1 MDHVGGADVLV
12 SGVPIL
18 VLVLIFVVVPVS
30 LVVFLGGVVLGG
42 PPCIDAFEDAA
53 LFHGMI
59 RLWVQLAWSLQR
71 FVVVF
76 LVVPPPVGALD
87 CVSFVVVVAGTL
99 SSEIVTIVTPP
110 VPAFPVITVVG
121 AAVVPVV
128 ETTATIISPGR
139 LVGTSRI
146 VPD

>member
-1 MDHVGGADVLV
+1 
-12 SGVPIL
+12 L
-18 VLVLIFVVVPVS
+18 VLVLVFVVVPVS
-30 LVVFLGGVVLGG
+30 LTIFLGGVVLGSL
-42 PPCIDAFEDAA
+42 PRIDVFEDAT

-59 RLWVQLAWSLQR
+59 RLWMQLARSLQH

-76 LVVPPPVGALD
+76 LVVPPPVGTLYRIH
-87 CVSFVVVVAGTL
+87 FMVVVAGAL
-99 SSEIVTIVTPP
+99 FSEIVAIVAPP
-110 VPAFPVITVVG
+110 IPTFSVITVVG

-128 ETTATIISPGR
+128 ETTATVISPGR

>member
-1 MDHVGGADVLV
+1 MVVVLV
-12 SGVPIL
+12 
-18 VLVLIFVVVPVS
+18 FVVVPVS
-30 LVVFLGGVVLGG
+30 FSIFLGGIVLGG
-42 PPCIDAFEDAA
+42 PPRIDAFEDVT

-59 RLWVQLAWSLQR
+59 RLWMQLARSLQR

-76 LVVPPPVGALD
+76 LVVPSPVGTLD
-87 CVSFVVVVAGTL
+87 RIHFVVVVTGAL
-99 SSEIVTIVTPP
+99 SSEIVAIVALPIPT
-110 VPAFPVITVVG
+110 FSVITVVG

-128 ETTATIISPGR
+128 ETTATVISPGR